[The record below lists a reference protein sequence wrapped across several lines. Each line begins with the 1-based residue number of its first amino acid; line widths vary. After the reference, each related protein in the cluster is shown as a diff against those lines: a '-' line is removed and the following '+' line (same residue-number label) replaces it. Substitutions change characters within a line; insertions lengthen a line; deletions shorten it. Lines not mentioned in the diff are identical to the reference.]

1 MLFNITKILNYLL
14 LIASTPTIV
23 YGEEQNY
30 GTNHG
35 AVASESKICSEIGT
49 QLLQKCHGGRCGNAV
64 DALVGTVF
72 CVGTVAM
79 YHSGIGG
86 GGFALVRLPNGT
98 YKSVD
103 FREVA
108 PDAAHENMYQGNI
121 DGSKI
126 GGLASAVPGEVKGLK
141 YIHENYGNLRWAD
154 VMAPA
159 IKLARYGFP
168 VSKDLVTYMDLTTPN
183 SFFTDEKEW
192 AIDFAPQGHRV
203 RYGEIMTR
211 ERYANTLEDIANRGP
226 KAFYTGHIAEATIR
240 ALKSRNGCMELED
253 LERYNFTLPDPVK
266 IQYRDYSL
274 TSINAPSS
282 GIVALSALNIL
293 GGFLDFEEPR
303 QSNSSTHRMIEAIKW
318 GYGQRKGLGDPSFV
332 ALGQYTKNMISKE
345 TGDWIRSKISDNQ
358 TFDDDYYDV
367 DGTELLKTP
376 GTSHIVTAD
385 ASGMSVSMTTTIN
398 LYFGSHVMVPET
410 GVIMNNEMND
420 FDIPSE
426 RNRFG
431 LDSNKANFI
440 QGRKRP
446 LSAIS
451 PIIAETSDNKLL
463 FSIGCA
469 GGIRI
474 TTANIQNAIHLL
486 DGKMTTLEAL
496 SEPRLHAQL
505 GQARNVTIEGG
516 YDNGVI
522 GFLESLGHGIN
533 RGPAQT
539 SAQGLRR
546 LPDGSFEAAAEP
558 RQCNSGASVV

>member
-1 MLFNITKILNYLL
+1 
-14 LIASTPTIV
+14 
-23 YGEEQNY
+23 
-30 GTNHG
+30 
-35 AVASESKICSEIGT
+35 
-49 QLLQKCHGGRCGNAV
+49 
-64 DALVGTVF
+64 
-72 CVGTVAM
+72 M

-86 GGFALVRLPNGT
+86 GGFALLRMPNGT
-98 YKSVD
+98 YESVD
-103 FREVA
+103 FREAA

-226 KAFYTGHIAEATIR
+226 KAFYTGPIAEATIR
-240 ALKSRNGCMELED
+240 ALKSRNGCMELKD
-253 LERYNFTLPDPVK
+253 LEKYNITLPDPVK

-293 GGFLDFEEPR
+293 GGFHDFKEPR
-303 QSNSSTHRMIEAIKW
+303 QSNLSTHRMIEAIKW

-332 ALGQYTKNMISKE
+332 ALSQYTKNMISEE

-440 QGRKRP
+440 ERGKRP

-451 PIIAETSDNKLL
+451 PIIAETNDY
-463 FSIGCA
+463 F
-469 GGIRI
+469 GGIER
-474 TTANIQNAIHLL
+474 TKTPCS
-486 DGKMTTLEAL
+486 T
-496 SEPRLHAQL
+496 
-505 GQARNVTIEGG
+505 
-516 YDNGVI
+516 
-522 GFLESLGHGIN
+522 
-533 RGPAQT
+533 
-539 SAQGLRR
+539 
-546 LPDGSFEAAAEP
+546 
-558 RQCNSGASVV
+558 GAGEERDD

>member
-1 MLFNITKILNYLL
+1 
-14 LIASTPTIV
+14 
-23 YGEEQNY
+23 
-30 GTNHG
+30 
-35 AVASESKICSEIGT
+35 
-49 QLLQKCHGGRCGNAV
+49 
-64 DALVGTVF
+64 
-72 CVGTVAM
+72 M

-86 GGFALVRLPNGT
+86 GGFALLRMPNGT
-98 YKSVD
+98 YESVD
-103 FREVA
+103 FREAA
-108 PDAAHENMYQGNI
+108 PYKAHENMYQGNI

-126 GGLASAVPGEVKGLK
+126 GGLASAVPGELQGLK
-141 YIHENYGNLRWAD
+141 YIHESYGNLSWAD

-183 SFFTDEKEW
+183 TFFTNKEEW
-192 AIDFAPQGHRV
+192 AIDFAPQGYRV

-211 ERYANTLEDIANRGP
+211 KRYADTLENIADRGP
-226 KAFYTGHIAEATIR
+226 EAFYTGAIAEATIQ
-240 ALKSRNGCMELED
+240 ALKRHNGSMEMGD
-253 LERYNFTLPDPVK
+253 LENYSIVRRNPVK
-266 IQYRDYSL
+266 IQYRNHSL

-282 GIVALSALNIL
+282 GVVALSALNIL
-293 GGFLDFEEPR
+293 GGFPDFEEPR
-303 QSNSSTHRMIEAIKW
+303 KSNLSTHRMIEAIKW
-318 GYGQRKGLGDPSFV
+318 GYGQRKGLGDPGFV
-332 ALGQYTKNMISKE
+332 ALDEYTKNMISE
-345 TGDWIRSKISDNQ
+345 NTGDWIRSKISNYQ

-385 ASGMSVSMTTTIN
+385 ASGLSVSMTTTIN
-398 LYFGSHVMVPET
+398 LYFGSQVMVPET
-410 GVIMNNEMND
+410 GVIMNNQMND

-431 LDSNKANFI
+431 LDSNMANLI
-440 QGRKRP
+440 EGGKRP

-451 PIIAETSDNKLL
+451 PIIAETSDNELL

-505 GQARNVTIEGG
+505 GQAKNVTIEGG
-516 YDNGVI
+516 YDDGI
-522 GFLESLGHGIN
+522 IDFLGSLGHGIN

-558 RQCNSGASVV
+558 RQCNSGAYVV